1 MAGCGGSCGC
11 GGACG
16 STAGVLG
23 AAGGCGCSDN
33 DAAKVKQHRAS
44 GGRFDAAGESPPA
57 PQGRFVGASSP
68 AAGKSPIPRAE
79 SLQSEN
85 LLARGR
91 RTSPECGEGV
101 QRAPFKAAAKQTMFG
116 KSARFDDT
124 SRDHGK
130 WHEWVPKPGESVR
143 LFPDPIGPLPDD
155 NRAAY
160 VLYERLRQRK
170 RDAAALERP
179 KEHDPLEG
187 LRANYRRAKRRGPQ
201 PPAPDAAA
209 KLAAPAVVFRF
220 GYGEVSFDVDTP
232 WLIIWSWGV
241 GKSTADEVLDAIWD
255 DFRAVVDS
263 AGGDAADV
271 HQSIGCYNL
280 SKDPSEWLF
289 WNEGWGAP
297 HRFHMNALQMLVVYN
312 HLIRD
317 HESQHPCGA
326 GSAFGNFVRDIITD
340 QTAVRSEYLTD
351 DDTLKGQA
359 VPNFRVHFLTGVGN
373 EPEIELQGEAGE
385 FACSDS
391 ANGAPF
397 AHVEACGLAATDWYP
412 QITPGR
418 VGEFI
423 IGRANGRP
431 AGNDTWY
438 DNTAD
443 PENFEARNGAPKS
456 NCGFG
461 ASTGEDRDCVRM
473 QAHMLQ
479 FYGHVSDHVLW
490 QAHVAYDY
498 YLHTGEAAYLD
509 AARALGRHVLN
520 QILSHAGHMA
530 HEMGHI
536 FCGGNHCTNNNCF
549 MNHARYRFECA
560 VRGRLGLYHD
570 TLDFSA
576 DNDACFVLDD
586 VGCSSNSV
594 GRADPK
600 FWQCATADTDG
611 EIVWDAALGAFVEAT
626 CESSQKL
633 SCRLGD
639 WSPLPGGIPT
649 FVLGEA
655 TGSQFCMSTCGFQVQ
670 TGWEGHC
677 PDVGVVARTHVTLDN
692 GEEMTWRTCDL

>member
-11 GGACG
+11 GGTGRSASG
-16 STAGVLG
+16 ALG
-23 AAGGCGCSDN
+23 AAGGCGCRDN
-33 DAAKVKQHRAS
+33 DQASVHQHPPG
-44 GGRFDAAGESPPA
+44 GGRFVATEPAQLPVGAAFGRSPGKPPLRRGESD
-57 PQGRFVGASSP
+57 QG
-68 AAGKSPIPRAE
+68 E
-79 SLQSEN
+79 H
-85 LLARGR
+85 LLACSR

-101 QRAPFKAAAKQTMFG
+101 QRASLKAAAKEVLLG
-116 KSARFDDT
+116 KSARFDDA
-124 SRDHGK
+124 SRDHK
-130 WHEWVPKPGESVR
+130 WHDWVPKPGEAVR

-155 NRAAY
+155 STASF

-170 RDAAALERP
+170 REAAASERP
-179 KEHDPLEG
+179 KERDALEG
-187 LRANYRRAKRRGPQ
+187 LQGNYRRAKRRGPK
-201 PPAPDAAA
+201 PPEAAST
-209 KLAAPAVVFRF
+209 LAAQAVVFRF

-232 WLIIWSWGV
+232 WLITWAWGV
-241 GKSTADEVLDAIWD
+241 GKSTTDEVLDALWD

-326 GSAFGNFVRDIITD
+326 GKAFGNFVRDIITD

-351 DDTLKGQA
+351 DDTLQGQV

-391 ANGAPF
+391 ANGAPYTST
-397 AHVEACGLAATDWYP
+397 ERCGMLATAWDP
-412 QITPGR
+412 VQESGR
-418 VGEFI
+418 VGEFVYGASW
-423 IGRANGRP
+423 GRSGGDETYYNP
-431 AGNDTWY
+431 TS
-438 DNTAD
+438 D
-443 PENFEARNGAPKS
+443 PTNFEARNGAPKS
-456 NCGFG
+456 DCGFG
-461 ASTGEDRDCVRM
+461 ASVGDDRASVRM

-479 FYGHVSDHVLW
+479 FYGHVADHVMW

-498 YLHTGEAAYLD
+498 YLYTGDVAFLD

-530 HEMGHI
+530 HEMGHV

-570 TLDFSA
+570 SLDFSA
-576 DNDACFVLDD
+576 DRDACFVLDD
-586 VGCSSNSV
+586 VGCSSNTV
-594 GRADPK
+594 GPNHPNFLA
-600 FWQCATADTDG
+600 CATAETG
-611 EIVWDAALGAFVEAT
+611 GQVEWDAMLGAFVGAT
-626 CESSQKL
+626 CNSSQKL
-633 SCRLGD
+633 ACRLGD
-639 WSPLPGGIPT
+639 WTPEPGGIPT

-655 TGSQFCMSTCGFQVQ
+655 TGYNFCMSTCGFQTQ
-670 TGWEGHC
+670 TGWAGRC
-677 PDVGVVARTHVTLDN
+677 PDVGVVARARVTLDT